1 MKDLGYAYLHCD
13 LLDKVVLTRIAFR
26 VKSLHIDMHEQYLQK
41 ACLWNFNIESK
52 SKKGFEKG
60 DMHVVITLELTMIV
74 SLIITFELKLVP
86 MFFHMN
92 FIHYTET

>member
-1 MKDLGYAYLHCD
+1 
-13 LLDKVVLTRIAFR
+13 
-26 VKSLHIDMHEQYLQK
+26 
-41 ACLWNFNIESK
+41 
-52 SKKGFEKG
+52 
-60 DMHVVITLELTMIV
+60 MHVVITLELTMIV